1 MTPDSKHAV
10 LLHTLAH
17 ARSGDKGNHS
27 NIAVFAYRRELY
39 PLLVAQVTPERVAE
53 LFASRRPTAV
63 RRYLLPTLHGFNF
76 VLDNVLDGGVNESL
90 NLDMHGKSLSFLL
103 LSLELWVPES
113 LLQVP
118 DATTE
123 VATVTAA

>member
-1 MTPDSKHAV
+1 MTLKPEKTV

-27 NIAVFAYRRELY
+27 NIAVFAYRPEHY
-39 PLLVAQVTPERVAE
+39 PLLLAQVTPERVGE

-63 RRYLLPTLHGFNF
+63 RRHLLPKLHGFNF

-103 LSLELWVPES
+103 LSLEVLVPQS
-113 LLQVP
+113 LQRDL
-118 DATTE
+118 
-123 VATVTAA
+123 TA